1 MAPTVSQRMQD
12 FLRSVTH
19 VLIFVVRRRVLPFIR
34 TILAVLAGMLS
45 NAAYFALQLERSA
58 FAT

>member
-1 MAPTVSQRMQD
+1 MQD

-34 TILAVLAGMLS
+34 TILAVVAGML
-45 NAAYFALQLERSA
+45 NIAACFALQLERSA